1 MTDTIYDLEYLATLP
16 EFKVEQMYDRV
27 SKDIGLFIRA
37 GKPRN
42 HTKARHL
49 AHLAEL
55 RQQAN
60 ELLEELMS
68 REETRN

>member
-1 MTDTIYDLEYLATLP
+1 MQDTIYDLEYLAELP
-16 EFKVEQMYDRV
+16 EQKLNEMYDLV
-27 SKDIGLFIRA
+27 SKDIGIFIRA

-49 AHLAEL
+49 AQLAEL
-55 RQQAN
+55 RQQRD
-60 ELLEELMS
+60 ELIEELMS